1 MTDSEN
7 WEHLQELFHLAES
20 TPEHDRERILTEV
33 CPDAALRDRV
43 LEILRASTAE
53 ASSAPKESPM
63 ASGKIGPY
71 ALIRHLGSGGLGS
84 VYLVERMVGGSAQR
98 AALKVLAPHAAGAS
112 FIERFYREE
121 DILASLNH
129 PNITHMFDAG
139 LTETGQ
145 PYLVMEYVDGQHLDL
160 YADQHKLSISA
171 RINLFLHVCEAVAY
185 AHRNLVIHLDLKP
198 SNILVTPGADVKLL
212 DFGTSK
218 IIQSDSLLTT
228 TVLATPAYASPEQLR
243 NEPVTTASDIYALGA
258 ILFELL
264 AGRRPGGK
272 ASVAIMIERAVREQ
286 PPEKVT
292 QAITPEAAELRG
304 VSESRLR
311 QLLEGD
317 LTTIIAKCLAPRPE
331 ERYPSIDMLIEDLRR
346 YLDGR
351 PVLARPQTALYRVS
365 KFVRRNRTSVIA
377 AAAAC
382 LLLIGALGYAEV
394 QQERALREGQRALRM
409 QTFLYK
415 LFRLANSNYTGKP
428 SATVPEFLQLGIKM
442 LPQYIKDP
450 TDLRE
455 AQMSLAESMFENGDL
470 DNAQQ
475 VFTQTIASAKAAHD
489 YDAEAESE
497 AFSGNIA
504 YIQGQMDAGDKL
516 TADALNLSR
525 RPRISA
531 ATRVWSAIYYAWNR
545 DNNGFKSDD
554 NVRLLQSAVKEA
566 REANLSPHET
576 ADAIYDLGQDL
587 EVRGRLDEA
596 EPLYRE
602 ALKVYGDDPSALCDR
617 SAVYGDLAE
626 LIVMRGDVSRSLPY
640 YQLAYEGAKACAGP
654 DSSLA
659 LSQREYIADAD
670 MKLGHPADALNIM
683 LHDLPTWRK
692 IDGHTQLIA
701 EPLYFVSQANVLT
714 GHNDEAI
721 AAAREG
727 IDVQTGKIAPT
738 DRRFGVFH
746 MIWAQALFNQQHF
759 AEALPQAQLADRIL
773 INSIAISPG
782 AKKINAQAHQLLLD
796 IQARL
801 PPK

>member
-1 MTDSEN
+1 MNDSEN
-7 WEHLQELFHLAES
+7 WEHLQSLFHLAEM
-20 TPEHDRERILTEV
+20 TPEHDRERVLIEH
-33 CPDAALRDRV
+33 CPDADLRERV
-43 LEILRASTAE
+43 LEILRASTVE
-53 ASSAPKESPM
+53 SSTTPKQTPM
-63 ASGKIGPY
+63 QAGKIGPY

-145 PYLVMEYVDGQHLDL
+145 PYLVMEYVDGLHLDV
-160 YADQHKLSISA
+160 YSDQHKLSIA
-171 RINLFLHVCEAVAY
+171 DRIALFLEVCEAVAY

-198 SNILVTPGADVKLL
+198 SNILVTPEADVKLL

-258 ILFELL
+258 VLFELL

-286 PPEKVT
+286 APEKVT
-292 QAITPEAAELRG
+292 QAITPEAADLRG
-304 VSESRLR
+304 VSETRLR
-311 QLLEGD
+311 QLLSGD
-317 LTTIIAKCLAPRPE
+317 LSIIIAKCLAPRPE

-351 PVLARPQTALYRVS
+351 PVLARPQTAVYRIG
-365 KFVRRNRTSVIA
+365 KFVRRNRKSVIA

-382 LLLIGALGYAEV
+382 LLLIGALTYAEV

-428 SATVPEFLQLGIKM
+428 SATVPEFLQLGVKM

-475 VFTQTIASAKAAHD
+475 VFTQTIASAKAAKD
-489 YDAEAESE
+489 YDAQAESE

-504 YIQGQMDAGDKL
+504 YVQGQNDLGDKL

-525 RPRISA
+525 RPKISH
-531 ATRVWSAIYYAWNR
+531 ATRVWSAIYFAWNR

-659 LSQREYIADAD
+659 LSEREYIADAD

-683 LHDLPTWRK
+683 LQDIPTWRK

-701 EPLYFVSQANVLT
+701 EPLYFFAQANVLT

-782 AKKINAQAHQLLLD
+782 AKKINAQAHQLLAD
-796 IQARL
+796 IQAKL
-801 PPK
+801 PH

>member
-1 MTDSEN
+1 MNDSEN
-7 WEHLQELFHLAES
+7 WEHLQALFHLIEM
-20 TPEHDRERILTEV
+20 TPTQDRDRVLSEQ
-33 CPDAALRDRV
+33 CPDADLRQRV
-43 LEILRASTAE
+43 LEILKASSVESAST
-53 ASSAPKESPM
+53 PRPSPM
-63 ASGKIGPY
+63 QHSKIGPY

-145 PYLVMEYVDGQHLDL
+145 PYLVMEYVDGVHLDIYCDDL
-160 YADQHKLSISA
+160 KLPVA
-171 RINLFLHVCEAVAY
+171 KRIELFLHVCDAVAY

-198 SNILVTPGADVKLL
+198 SNILVTPEADVKLL

-218 IIQSDSLLTT
+218 IIQADSLLTT

-272 ASVAIMIERAVREQ
+272 ASVAIMIERAMREQ
-286 PPEKVT
+286 SPEKVT
-292 QAITPEAAELRG
+292 QAITPEAADLRG
-304 VSESRLR
+304 VSENRLR
-311 QLLEGD
+311 QLLSGD
-317 LTTIIAKCLAPRPE
+317 LTTIIAKCLSPRPE

-351 PVLARPQTALYRVS
+351 PVMARPQTALYRIG
-365 KFVRRNRTSVIA
+365 KFVRRNRKVVTA
-377 AAAAC
+377 AIAAC
-382 LLLIGALGYAEV
+382 LLLFGALGYAEW

-428 SATVPEFLQLGIKM
+428 SATVPEFLQLGVKM

-450 TDLRE
+450 TDLRQ
-455 AQMSLAESMFENGDL
+455 AQMSLAESMFQNGDL

-475 VFTQTIASAKAAHD
+475 VFTQTIASAAAAHD
-489 YDAEAESE
+489 FDAEAESE

-504 YIQGQMDAGDKL
+504 YAQGQNDLGDKL
-516 TADALNLSR
+516 TAHALDLSH
-525 RPRISA
+525 RPKISP
-531 ATRVWSAIYYAWNR
+531 ATRVWSAIYFAWNR
-545 DNNGFKSDD
+545 ENNGFHSDD
-554 NVRLLQSAVKEA
+554 NLRLLRYAVKQA
-566 REANLSPHET
+566 HDANLSPHET
-576 ADAIYDLGQDL
+576 ADAIYDLGEDL
-587 EVRGRLDEA
+587 EIRGRLDEA
-596 EPLYRE
+596 EPLYRQ
-602 ALKVYGDDPSALCDR
+602 ALQVYGDDPSALCDR

-626 LIVMRGDVSRSLPY
+626 LIVMRGDVPRSLPY

-659 LSQREYIADAD
+659 LGDREYIADT
-670 MKLGHPADALNIM
+670 MIKLGHAPDALNIM
-683 LHDLPTWRK
+683 LQDMPTWRK
-692 IDGHTQLIA
+692 IDGETPGLA
-701 EPLYFVSQANVLT
+701 EPLYFLAQANVET
-714 GHNDEAI
+714 GHYDQAI

-727 IDVQTGKIAPT
+727 IDVQTGKIAAT

-746 MIWAQALFNQQHF
+746 MIWAQALFAQRHY
-759 AEALPQAQLADRIL
+759 AEALPHAQLADRL
-773 INSIAISPG
+773 LYTTAISPG
-782 AKKINAQAHQLLLD
+782 AKKVAAHGHQLLAD
-796 IQARL
+796 IQAKL
-801 PPK
+801 PPH

>member
-1 MTDSEN
+1 MNDSEN
-7 WEHLQELFHLAES
+7 WEHLQSLFHLAEM
-20 TPEHDRERILTEV
+20 TPEQDRERVLIEH
-33 CPDAALRDRV
+33 CPDADLRERV

-53 ASSAPKESPM
+53 SSTTPQQTPM
-63 ASGKIGPY
+63 QAGKIGPY

-145 PYLVMEYVDGQHLDL
+145 PYLVMEYVDGLHLDV
-160 YADQHKLSISA
+160 YSDQHKLSIA
-171 RINLFLHVCEAVAY
+171 DRIALFLEVCEAVAY

-198 SNILVTPGADVKLL
+198 SNILVTPEADVKLL

-258 ILFELL
+258 VLFELL

-286 PPEKVT
+286 APEKVT
-292 QAITPEAAELRG
+292 QAITPEAADLRG
-304 VSESRLR
+304 VSETRLR
-311 QLLEGD
+311 QLLSGD
-317 LTTIIAKCLAPRPE
+317 LSIIIAKCLAPRPE

-351 PVLARPQTALYRVS
+351 PVLARPQTAVYRIG
-365 KFVRRNRTSVIA
+365 KFVRRNRKSVIA

-382 LLLIGALGYAEV
+382 LLLIGALTYAEV
-394 QQERALREGQRALRM
+394 QQERAIREGQRALRM

-428 SATVPEFLQLGIKM
+428 SATVPEFLQLGVKM

-475 VFTQTIASAKAAHD
+475 VFTQTIASAKAAKD
-489 YDAEAESE
+489 YDAQAESE

-504 YIQGQMDAGDKL
+504 YVQGQNDLGDKL

-525 RPRISA
+525 RPKISH
-531 ATRVWSAIYYAWNR
+531 ATRVWSAIYFAWNR

-659 LSQREYIADAD
+659 LSEREYIADAD

-683 LHDLPTWRK
+683 LQDIPTWRK

-701 EPLYFVSQANVLT
+701 EPLYFFAQANVLT

-782 AKKINAQAHQLLLD
+782 AKKINAQAHQLLAD
-796 IQARL
+796 IQAKL
-801 PPK
+801 PH

>member
-1 MTDSEN
+1 MNDSEN
-7 WEHLQELFHLAES
+7 WEHLQSLFHLAEM
-20 TPEHDRERILTEV
+20 TPEQDRERVLIEH
-33 CPDAALRDRV
+33 CPDADLRERV

-53 ASSAPKESPM
+53 SSTTPQQTPM
-63 ASGKIGPY
+63 QAGKIGPY

-84 VYLVERMVGGSAQR
+84 VHLVERMVGGSAQR

-145 PYLVMEYVDGQHLDL
+145 PYLVMEYVDGLHLDV
-160 YADQHKLSISA
+160 YSDQHKLSIA
-171 RINLFLHVCEAVAY
+171 DRIALFLEVCEAVAY

-198 SNILVTPGADVKLL
+198 SNILVTPEADVKLL

-258 ILFELL
+258 VLFELL

-286 PPEKVT
+286 APEKVT
-292 QAITPEAAELRG
+292 QAITPEAADLRG
-304 VSESRLR
+304 VSETRLR
-311 QLLEGD
+311 QLLSGD
-317 LTTIIAKCLAPRPE
+317 LSIIIAKCLAPRPE

-351 PVLARPQTALYRVS
+351 PVLARPQTAVYRIG
-365 KFVRRNRTSVIA
+365 KFVRRNRKSVIA

-382 LLLIGALGYAEV
+382 LLLIGALTYAEV

-428 SATVPEFLQLGIKM
+428 SATVPEFLQLGVKM

-475 VFTQTIASAKAAHD
+475 VFTQTIASAKAAKD
-489 YDAEAESE
+489 YDAQAESE

-504 YIQGQMDAGDKL
+504 YVQGQNDLGDKL

-525 RPRISA
+525 RPKISH
-531 ATRVWSAIYYAWNR
+531 ATRVWSAIYFAWNR

-659 LSQREYIADAD
+659 LSEREYIADAD

-683 LHDLPTWRK
+683 LQDIPTWRK

-701 EPLYFVSQANVLT
+701 EPLYFFAQANVLT

-782 AKKINAQAHQLLLD
+782 AKKINAQAHQLLAD
-796 IQARL
+796 IQAKL
-801 PPK
+801 PH

>member
-1 MTDSEN
+1 MNDSEN
-7 WEHLQELFHLAES
+7 WEHLQSLFHLAEM
-20 TPEHDRERILTEV
+20 TPEQDRERVLIEH
-33 CPDAALRDRV
+33 CPDADLRERV

-53 ASSAPKESPM
+53 SSTTPQQTPM
-63 ASGKIGPY
+63 QAGKIGPY

-145 PYLVMEYVDGQHLDL
+145 PYLVMEYVDGLHLDV
-160 YADQHKLSISA
+160 YSDQHKLSIA
-171 RINLFLHVCEAVAY
+171 DRIALFLEVCEAVAY

-198 SNILVTPGADVKLL
+198 SNILVTPEADVKLL

-258 ILFELL
+258 VLFELL

-286 PPEKVT
+286 APEKVT
-292 QAITPEAAELRG
+292 QAITPEAADLRG
-304 VSESRLR
+304 VSETRLR
-311 QLLEGD
+311 QLLSGD
-317 LTTIIAKCLAPRPE
+317 LSIIIAKCLAPRPE

-351 PVLARPQTALYRVS
+351 PVLARPQTAVYRIG
-365 KFVRRNRTSVIA
+365 KFVRRNRKSVIA

-382 LLLIGALGYAEV
+382 LLLIGALTYAEV

-428 SATVPEFLQLGIKM
+428 SATVPEFLQLGVKM

-475 VFTQTIASAKAAHD
+475 VFTQTIASAKAAKD
-489 YDAEAESE
+489 YDAQAESE

-504 YIQGQMDAGDKL
+504 YVQGQNDLGDKL

-525 RPRISA
+525 RPKISH
-531 ATRVWSAIYYAWNR
+531 ATRVWSAIYFAWNR

-659 LSQREYIADAD
+659 LSEREYIADAD

-683 LHDLPTWRK
+683 LQDIPTWRK

-701 EPLYFVSQANVLT
+701 EPLYFFAQANVLT

-782 AKKINAQAHQLLLD
+782 AKKINAQAHQLLAD
-796 IQARL
+796 IQAKL
-801 PPK
+801 PH